1 MLLRPAALAADKTMK
16 APNPGRSRVNLAVL
30 PERSWGGRL
39 HHATTPGTWRPGGF
53 AEFVAARSDALL
65 RSAWLLTGDA
75 GRAEDL
81 LQTVLADVWRRWA
94 TIRTCRASRGVPAP
108 GAVHH
113 LRLLVAAALAQ
124 RDSKP
129 AAGRGR
135 TGDVAGESADRDA
148 VRRALARLSRQQRAI
163 VVALR
168 YVEDL
173 TVQRTA
179 EVLGC
184 SHNTVKVQAFRA
196 LRILRTDP
204 ILELFAAWRSRSDA

>member
-1 MLLRPAALAADKTMK
+1 MRRPREL
-16 APNPGRSRVNLAVL
+16 
-30 PERSWGGRL
+30 
-39 HHATTPGTWRPGGF
+39 TPPDGF

-81 LQTVLADVWRRWA
+81 LQTVLADLWGRWA
-94 TIRTCRASRGVPAP
+94 TIKTVGHPEAYARKALFTTYVSWWRRRWRSEISSQPPDKSEHGDI
-108 GAVHH
+108 
-113 LRLLVAAALAQ
+113 AA
-124 RDSKP
+124 
-129 AAGRGR
+129 
-135 TGDVAGESADRDA
+135 ESANRDA

-163 VVALR
+163 VVLR
-168 YVEDL
+168 YIEDL

-204 ILELFAAWRSRSDA
+204 HLEMPATWRSRNEA